1 MYRINPYFCSEN
13 RTKFKCKIDYSIALM
28 YQNDKKY
35 WIAMYFTFCRLFVS
49 SFYCFVVS
57 SMQLFVTEY
66 QKKDKNIIIT
76 NDELLS
82 QLRKVL
88 RARIG
93 DIIRIQSPDIE
104 STKIR
109 YELSIDVWDNKIIE
123 WTIVSEQNHTGS
135 HEQKSMI
142 IAMPNK
148 RDKIEMIVQKLTE
161 CGLDQIIFWPSE
173 RSIIKEWNPKKE
185 ERLHK
190 IIKEATE
197 QSRWRNIPN
206 LKFTTDITKYLQ
218 DTELVVFDKSG
229 MSNKG
234 QKTKTESKIQD
245 LSSKIWLIGPE
256 GGLTSK
262 DYQIFEWT
270 NYATYELGETVL
282 RTETAAIIGGR
293 LIKNNFN
300 S

>member
-1 MYRINPYFCSEN
+1 
-13 RTKFKCKIDYSIALM
+13 
-28 YQNDKKY
+28 
-35 WIAMYFTFCRLFVS
+35 
-49 SFYCFVVS
+49 
-57 SMQLFVTEY
+57 MQLFVTEY

-123 WTIVSEQNHTGS
+123 GTIVSEQNHTGS

-197 QSRWRNIPN
+197 QSRGRNIPN

-245 LSSKIWLIGPE
+245 LSSKIGLIGPE

-262 DYQIFEWT
+262 DYQIFEGT

>member
-1 MYRINPYFCSEN
+1 MWF
-13 RTKFKCKIDYSIALM
+13 
-28 YQNDKKY
+28 
-35 WIAMYFTFCRLFVS
+35 
-49 SFYCFVVS
+49 
-57 SMQLFVTEY
+57 
-66 QKKDKNIIIT
+66 
-76 NDELLS
+76 
-82 QLRKVL
+82 
-88 RARIG
+88 
-93 DIIRIQSPDIE
+93 
-104 STKIR
+104 
-109 YELSIDVWDNKIIE
+109 
-123 WTIVSEQNHTGS
+123 GS
-135 HEQKSMI
+135 GYI
-142 IAMPNK
+142 LA
-148 RDKIEMIVQKLTE
+148 
-161 CGLDQIIFWPSE
+161 FE

-229 MSNKG
+229 TSNKG
-234 QKTKTESKIQD
+234 QKTKTESKIQV

-282 RTETAAIIGGR
+282 RTETAAIIWGR